1 MGLRQE
7 AEALFFGSGV
17 QELYPHWQSEY
28 PPGPKF
34 QRHGEWPPGEAPD
47 TWAYKIRI
55 TDPLNC
61 ERLMDRIVTY
71 SVLYTAAE
79 LITYE
84 NTDSEK
90 PFHPP
95 SEETGRACS
104 MWVFSDEL
112 DKFDPHTLDQVL
124 QVAVFGGLLYPHF
137 EPRNRG

>member
-1 MGLRQE
+1 MSLRQE
-7 AEALFFGSGV
+7 AEALFFGVGV
-17 QELYPHWQSEY
+17 QELYGHWSWADR
-28 PPGPKF
+28 GSMF
-34 QRHGEWPPGEAPD
+34 MRFGEWEPGQAPD
-47 TWAYKIRI
+47 TWAYRVHAPHPLDSERRI
-55 TDPLNC
+55 DKV
-61 ERLMDRIVTY
+61 ITY

-84 NTDSEK
+84 NVDTEK

-112 DKFDPHTLDQVL
+112 GTFDPHTLDQVL
-124 QVAVFGGLLYPHF
+124 QVAVFGGVKYPHF